1 MVKWKQGCDTMK
13 KNVSATEKKY
23 VIAIDQGTT
32 SSRTIVFNR
41 RGDII
46 SQAQREIEMIYQQED
61 YVEQRAYDIWRTVL
75 NTLAESLLSAEIL
88 PEEIASIGITN
99 QRETTVLWDRVTGKP
114 LYEAIVWQSKQSNDI
129 CNQLKEQGYSQLFK
143 DKTGLLIDPYF
154 SATKIKWAIDNVPGI
169 KEKMDAGELM
179 FGTVDS
185 WLLYKLTGHKVHK
198 TDVTNASRTL
208 LYNIYE
214 KKWDQEIL
222 DILNIDA
229 KILPEVCDSNAAFGM
244 TAREMFFGAEIPIA
258 GILGD
263 QQAALFGQLCLE
275 KGTIKNTYGTG
286 CFMLM
291 NTGKT
296 PVPSKSGLLTT
307 IAYGLDGEINYA
319 LEGSV
324 FVAGSAI
331 QWLRDHLHFFEDAK
345 TSEKQALSVDHNFG
359 VVVVPAFAGLG
370 TPYWNADAKGAIFGL
385 TRGTKKEHITRA
397 TLESLAFQTKD
408 IIDVMTKESGITPK
422 YLKVDG
428 GASMNNF
435 LMQFQSDLLD
445 IQIIRPK
452 ISESTAL
459 GAAYISGL
467 SSGFFES
474 IDEIR
479 SIVQKDKVFTPN
491 MDDKRRDKLYKQW
504 KKAIEATQLF
514 V

>member
-1 MVKWKQGCDTMK
+1 
-13 KNVSATEKKY
+13 
-23 VIAIDQGTT
+23 
-32 SSRTIVFNR
+32 
-41 RGDII
+41 
-46 SQAQREIEMIYQQED
+46 
-61 YVEQRAYDIWRTVL
+61 
-75 NTLAESLLSAEIL
+75 
-88 PEEIASIGITN
+88 
-99 QRETTVLWDRVTGKP
+99 
-114 LYEAIVWQSKQSNDI
+114 
-129 CNQLKEQGYSQLFK
+129 
-143 DKTGLLIDPYF
+143 
-154 SATKIKWAIDNVPGI
+154 
-169 KEKMDAGELM
+169 
-179 FGTVDS
+179 
-185 WLLYKLTGHKVHK
+185 
-198 TDVTNASRTL
+198 
-208 LYNIYE
+208 
-214 KKWDQEIL
+214 
-222 DILNIDA
+222 
-229 KILPEVCDSNAAFGM
+229 
-244 TAREMFFGAEIPIA
+244 
-258 GILGD
+258 
-263 QQAALFGQLCLE
+263 
-275 KGTIKNTYGTG
+275 
-286 CFMLM
+286 
-291 NTGKT
+291 
-296 PVPSKSGLLTT
+296 
-307 IAYGLDGEINYA
+307 
-319 LEGSV
+319 V

-467 SSGFFES
+467 SSGFFDS